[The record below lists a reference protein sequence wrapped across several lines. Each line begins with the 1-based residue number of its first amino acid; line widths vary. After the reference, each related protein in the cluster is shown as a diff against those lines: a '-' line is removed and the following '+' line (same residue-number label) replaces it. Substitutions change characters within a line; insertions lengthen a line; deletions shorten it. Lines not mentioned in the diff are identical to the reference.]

1 MGSETSAL
9 SGGGRVHVVDDDPSL
24 RAAMVRILTAAG
36 LRAIGHACS
45 SELRDALRD
54 DGPCCVVLDVGLADE
69 DGLAVQEAL
78 RGDGSTVPVIFVTG
92 YGTIPMTVR
101 AMRGGAVEFLIKPVA
116 GDVLLAA
123 VHRALEL
130 DATAAAQRRHRRDLA
145 LRHASLTEREREVLA
160 LAIGGL
166 MNKQIAGSLGVT
178 EITAKVHK
186 RHVMEKMGARSLPD
200 LVRMAESLGI
210 TATRKR

>member
-24 RAAMVRILTAAG
+24 RAGMVRVLAAAG
-36 LRAIGHACS
+36 LDAVGHACS
-45 SELRDALRD
+45 AQLRDALCD

-116 GDVLLAA
+116 DAVLVAA
-123 VHRALEL
+123 VRRALDL
-130 DATAAAQRRHRRDLA
+130 DAGTVAERRTHRDLA
-145 LRHASLTEREREVLA
+145 LRHASLTDREREVMA